1 MSLFHFVYKMCNAE
15 ILDRKR
21 VTRPAGGGPFPIDLF
36 RLPQFS
42 DGGFLLLRG
51 DGGGGHAV
59 NHGFEQIRRQR
70 IQIGEVL
77 LTDIPQERGD
87 LGIIY
92 HTRQGDA
99 LPGGKNQRVKPHGD
113 HRLHPGQSADDGAGA
128 AGVIQKIVGDV
139 QTGGSQPPG
148 AGSRCFSTAANTGVR
163 P

>member
-1 MSLFHFVYKMCNAE
+1 MLKYLTENGLHAQQAAGRFH
-15 ILDRKR
+15 
-21 VTRPAGGGPFPIDLF
+21 IDLF
-36 RLPQFS
+36 RLPQLS
-42 DGGFLLLRG
+42 DCGFLLLRR

-59 NHGFEQIRRQR
+59 NHGFEPIRRQR

-113 HRLHPGQSADDGAGA
+113 
-128 AGVIQKIVGDV
+128 
-139 QTGGSQPPG
+139 PPLASG
-148 AGSRCFSTAANTGVR
+148 TERR
-163 P
+163 